1 MYFDNLAQAT
11 VEDRVVVN
19 KLTTAKITPTEQAAL
34 YTNPLSTKEADNV
47 ALQTAMKKL
56 KMEVKTSAPK
66 LPPSIGQATSR
77 GASTTKHRGEDLI
90 QSGRERGNPPTPP
103 GGALHTVGAM
113 GREVTQEQNSRE
125 RSQTT
130 KPGLM
135 QEKGQEAPHLAFHRT
150 SDG

>member
-1 MYFDNLAQAT
+1 MSMYFDNLAQAT

-77 GASTTKHRGEDLI
+77 GASTTKHKRGRPYPKWKREGQSTHPTWWSTSYCWSHGAGGHSGAEFKRKKPDHKTRANARKGSGGTTFGLSQDL
-90 QSGRERGNPPTPP
+90 
-103 GGALHTVGAM
+103 
-113 GREVTQEQNSRE
+113 
-125 RSQTT
+125 
-130 KPGLM
+130 
-135 QEKGQEAPHLAFHRT
+135 
-150 SDG
+150 